1 MASAQQPA
9 PENLGTVLK
18 GWEKAMTDLK
28 SFVAVVERTTL
39 DKALNAE
46 DKHKGYAMF
55 VKATGKDENSRARL
69 ELAKVTKTSV
79 FEKYICT
86 GTFLYEYVPATS
98 TIRVH
103 DMPKNKQ
110 GGMQESFLSFLFG
123 MSAEEAQKRDD
134 MQLVVVK

>member
-1 MASAQQPA
+1 MRFCAYSLPILLAAVIMASAQQPA

-28 SFVAVVERTTL
+28 NFVAVVERTTL

-86 GTFLYEYVPATS
+86 
-98 TIRVH
+98 
-103 DMPKNKQ
+103 
-110 GGMQESFLSFLFG
+110 
-123 MSAEEAQKRDD
+123 
-134 MQLVVVK
+134 